1 MPLPF
6 LAALGMQAAG
16 NAVNSATSAGMGLML
31 ERHNDRRQ
39 LEQQTRLNNVQI
51 AGDKQLIDYQKAQ
64 DYNMWLKTNYSA
76 QVEQLEKAGLNPA
89 LMYGMGGGGGT
100 TTGGGGPQVSGG
112 QAPSGGHEVLDAMA
126 IQKGQGVMQLQM
138 MQAQTQLAEAQA
150 KKTDVEAA
158 KIAGVDTENTKSQ
171 TQLNIATTG
180 NVQADTK
187 LKEINT
193 KLQQLQ
199 VNLQG
204 TTMDDQINY
213 IREETRKMTG
223 EASQA
228 LIQANVQSIT
238 RKDTIDTIIANSIVA
253 GLNVM
258 KTRAETANIHA
269 DTKLKLSNID
279 VNNQQ
284 IKNWVQDN
292 EIHWRYL
299 SDQEKNTAIKS
310 LLADY
315 EMYDAPTQKL
325 IQNFMGGLMG
335 GHMTIPTSGGYEPP
349 F

>member
-1 MPLPF
+1 
-6 LAALGMQAAG
+6 
-16 NAVNSATSAGMGLML
+16 
-31 ERHNDRRQ
+31 
-39 LEQQTRLNNVQI
+39 
-51 AGDKQLIDYQKAQ
+51 
-64 DYNMWLKTNYSA
+64 
-76 QVEQLEKAGLNPA
+76 
-89 LMYGMGGGGGT
+89 MYGMGGGGGT